1 MDKEINSL
9 TPGFTFSVLHALPHS
24 VYSHSSVDS
33 NIEKNNQDL
42 GKQPR
47 VSLMC
52 TEAIFRDC

>member
-1 MDKEINSL
+1 MEKEINSL

-24 VYSHSSVDS
+24 VYSHSYVE
-33 NIEKNNQDL
+33 ILKKKKNNQDL

-52 TEAIFRDC
+52 TEAIL